1 MTIQS
6 LPQDPAAIIAS
17 VEQYVDTLPAG
28 RRRKRTHAEIY
39 YPDLS
44 EETENYGKLS
54 LYDALCAGRQS
65 NHDDP
70 AQALLLSWEIQ
81 GRIAILYRNTYKTP
95 ESKAAREALPAL
107 VAELTTMAGG
117 NDDATRRAVAI
128 FWTLPFERQQAITY
142 HRTGKF
148 FKDEVEFKRY
158 LGSVA

>member
-1 MTIQS
+1 M
-6 LPQDPAAIIAS
+6 
-17 VEQYVDTLPAG
+17 
-28 RRRKRTHAEIY
+28 
-39 YPDLS
+39 S

-81 GRIAILYRNTYKTP
+81 GRIAILYRNTYRTP
-95 ESKAAREALPAL
+95 EARAAKEALPEL
-107 VAELTTMAGG
+107 VAELTALAGG
-117 NDDATRRAVAI
+117 DDEATRRAVAI

-142 HRTGKF
+142 HRTGML

-158 LGSVA
+158 LAKQA